1 MNRKTVLLV
10 AVIASVITMACG
22 GIRLPEVKKLKTGP
36 TLTEEIFV
44 PLSGDDEIRN
54 LEIGMG
60 IGTLDIQ
67 PGAENALVEGEVT
80 YNVEEL
86 KPEVTVDDD
95 DVRVVQGKL
104 EGIVPEL
111 DQKIVNEWK
120 LRLGSTPMA
129 LTLNVGA
136 AAAGVELGG
145 LALTKL
151 TVSQGASG
159 FDLSF
164 SEPNQTEMDT
174 LRLTAGASAMTLSG
188 LANANAERIT
198 FKGGAGTYTL
208 RFDGDLQRDTE
219 VSIDAGLG
227 SVTIIVPEGVAAEV
241 AFEGAMTDVDAVHE
255 WAMTDDGYAL
265 TGEEFKITFKVV
277 MGVGSL
283 ELRNK

>member
-1 MNRKTVLLV
+1 VNRRTALFI
-10 AVIASVITMACG
+10 AIIASVITMACG
-22 GIRLPEVKKLKTGP
+22 GIRLPEIKKLKTGP
-36 TLTEEIFV
+36 MLTEEILV
-44 PLSGDDEIRN
+44 PLPDGDEARN
-54 LEIGMG
+54 VEIGMG
-60 IGTLDIQ
+60 IGTLDVQ

-80 YNVEEL
+80 YNVAEL

-104 EGIVPEL
+104 EGIGLEL
-111 DQKIVNEWK
+111 DRKYVNEWK
-120 LRLGSTPMA
+120 LRLGTTPMA

-136 AAAGVELGG
+136 AAAKIELGG
-145 LALTKL
+145 LALTRL

-164 SEPNQTEMDT
+164 SEPNQVEMDT

-188 LANANAERIT
+188 LANANAEQIT

-227 SVTIIVPEGVAAEV
+227 NFVIVVPEGVNAKAT
-241 AFEGAMTDVDAVHE
+241 FEGAMADVDAVHE
-255 WAMTDDGYAL
+255 WALTDEGYVL
-265 TGEEFKITFKVV
+265 EGEGFTISFKIT

-283 ELRNK
+283 GLRNK